1 MSQIQY
7 KFRSAKDYSSV
18 VFDGLS
24 ITVLDL
30 KQEIMREQKLD
41 PEEFDLVIT
50 NEQTNEDYKDGMAMI
65 PKNTMILVR
74 RVPYTGPKMSRMVGA
89 GHIQQQRPVGYG
101 AGGGGA
107 MQRGHGANAS
117 GQFMHRRPPGF
128 NARPQRGNA
137 SVPDQDEHN
146 VFGMT
151 TDMSND
157 DDARIAAML
166 EQSNDQWQHQQS
178 IMEMQ
183 RPAFQAR
190 PGYRPR
196 PHQMRPELQGPPPPN
211 YVCFSCGNKGHWI
224 YNCPK
229 NGQQN
234 EGGGSVRGGGHRV
247 KRTTG
252 IPKSF
257 LQKVENLDE
266 VGNALVTSDGT
277 LVVAT
282 ANEAAWNSAQRL
294 SRNVISN
301 DDEIDPSIIPDQ
313 LKCNICHKL
322 ARDAVTTPCCKT
334 VFCSSCIEKQLLE
347 PGDAHFTCP
356 ACNTKD
362 VVPDQLEVADE
373 VRVKV
378 DEFLREYTAKQAGNS
393 NVGGG
398 ERSNTEN
405 ADSNAV
411 SSTVVPKPANV
422 VRPPVQIQPRPRA
435 YNFTPAM
442 GMMPPG
448 MMMGMGAGF
457 AGMGAMQPMGGFMPP
472 GMMMH
477 QQRPGMV
484 GPPLGMVAGQWNGNM
499 TAPPPLPSAVSQAPV
514 ANGHSRARGES
525 QSYSSR
531 GNRSRSRS
539 RSRSNSHSRASNRD
553 RDRNRSSN
561 RNRNRNRSK
570 SPTQNTPMS
579 AHSGSD
585 LLDIGPEPNPEHPL
599 TASTTNGEP
608 MDTSGSR
615 DHEPHSAASNGSGRR
630 SERSSGRHRDDGDR
644 RDDRNR
650 SHREDSRSRRSER
663 SREPRDERERER
675 DRGRSH
681 RRDDD
686 RDHRR
691 HRESSSSRHRDRNDS
706 RSRNDGRG
714 GSRRDGKDASD
725 RRDRGRDR
733 GNRSRSPARKERQ
746 QRAES
751 GSRRSEPEGRSRIK
765 EESRR
770 GDTNS
775 NRDGATSA
783 GLSIRGQSAASASKT
798 ETGTRGSVMDRI
810 RDDRPSAQQT
820 SGSGRRRNRRR

>member
-18 VFDGLS
+18 IFDGLS

-50 NEQTNEDYKDGMAMI
+50 NEQTNEGKYLEKPQSKRRRRDYKDGMAMI

-74 RVPYTGPKMSRMVGA
+74 RVPYTGPKMSRMVAA
-89 GHIQQQRPVGYG
+89 GHHQQQRPVGYG
-101 AGGGGA
+101 A
-107 MQRGHGANAS
+107 NAG

-128 NARPQRGNA
+128 SARPQKGA
-137 SVPDQDEHN
+137 SSASEQEEHN

-211 YVCFSCGNKGHWI
+211 YVCFSCGQKGHWI

-229 NGQQN
+229 NGQQS
-234 EGGGSVRGGGHRV
+234 EGGSARGGGHRI

-257 LQKVENLDE
+257 LQKVDNLDD

-294 SRNVISN
+294 SRNAISN
-301 DDEIDPSIIPDQ
+301 DDEIDASIIPDQ
-313 LKCNICHKL
+313 LKCNICHRL

-334 VFCSSCIEKQLLE
+334 VFCSTCIEKQLLE

-356 ACNTKD
+356 ACHTKD

-373 VRVKV
+373 VRVKA
-378 DEFLREYTAKQAGNS
+378 DEFLREYTAKQAGGDNAGRDEAS
-393 NVGGG
+393 NA
-398 ERSNTEN
+398 EN
-405 ADSNAV
+405 AEGRRAPSAAA
-411 SSTVVPKPANV
+411 PRAGNV
-422 VRPPVQIQPRPRA
+422 VRPPVQIQPRPRP
-435 YNFTPAM
+435 YNFAPAM

-457 AGMGAMQPMGGFMPP
+457 AGMGAMQPMGMMPP

-477 QQRPGMV
+477 HQQRPGMM
-484 GPPLGMVAGQWNGNM
+484 GPPLGMVAGQWNGSM
-499 TAPPPLPSAVSQAPV
+499 AAPPV
-514 ANGHSRARGES
+514 
-525 QSYSSR
+525 
-531 GNRSRSRS
+531 
-539 RSRSNSHSRASNRD
+539 
-553 RDRNRSSN
+553 
-561 RNRNRNRSK
+561 
-570 SPTQNTPMS
+570 
-579 AHSGSD
+579 
-585 LLDIGPEPNPEHPL
+585 
-599 TASTTNGEP
+599 
-608 MDTSGSR
+608 
-615 DHEPHSAASNGSGRR
+615 
-630 SERSSGRHRDDGDR
+630 
-644 RDDRNR
+644 
-650 SHREDSRSRRSER
+650 
-663 SREPRDERERER
+663 
-675 DRGRSH
+675 
-681 RRDDD
+681 
-686 RDHRR
+686 
-691 HRESSSSRHRDRNDS
+691 
-706 RSRNDGRG
+706 
-714 GSRRDGKDASD
+714 
-725 RRDRGRDR
+725 
-733 GNRSRSPARKERQ
+733 
-746 QRAES
+746 
-751 GSRRSEPEGRSRIK
+751 
-765 EESRR
+765 
-770 GDTNS
+770 
-775 NRDGATSA
+775 
-783 GLSIRGQSAASASKT
+783 SAASAV
-798 ETGTRGSVMDRI
+798 SVA
-810 RDDRPSAQQT
+810 PVQAT
-820 SGSGRRRNRRR
+820 VAAANGHGSGARGDSQSRSGYGGR

>member
-1 MSQIQY
+1 
-7 KFRSAKDYSSV
+7 
-18 VFDGLS
+18 
-24 ITVLDL
+24 
-30 KQEIMREQKLD
+30 
-41 PEEFDLVIT
+41 
-50 NEQTNEDYKDGMAMI
+50 
-65 PKNTMILVR
+65 
-74 RVPYTGPKMSRMVGA
+74 
-89 GHIQQQRPVGYG
+89 
-101 AGGGGA
+101 
-107 MQRGHGANAS
+107 
-117 GQFMHRRPPGF
+117 
-128 NARPQRGNA
+128 
-137 SVPDQDEHN
+137 
-146 VFGMT
+146 
-151 TDMSND
+151 
-157 DDARIAAML
+157 
-166 EQSNDQWQHQQS
+166 
-178 IMEMQ
+178 
-183 RPAFQAR
+183 
-190 PGYRPR
+190 

-378 DEFLREYTAKQAGNS
+378 DEFLREYTVKQAGNS

-398 ERSNTEN
+398 ERPNTEN
-405 ADSNAV
+405 ADSSAV

-514 ANGHSRARGES
+514 ANGHSRAR
-525 QSYSSR
+525 
-531 GNRSRSRS
+531 
-539 RSRSNSHSRASNRD
+539 
-553 RDRNRSSN
+553 
-561 RNRNRNRSK
+561 
-570 SPTQNTPMS
+570 
-579 AHSGSD
+579 
-585 LLDIGPEPNPEHPL
+585 EPNPEHPL